1 MGQASA
7 RPFCLNDWLY
17 VFPLGEFNYTEGL
30 LDRERQGCAA
40 AASQPLKPQ
49 GADMFVRS
57 SRYWINYALWAMAVF
72 AICVA
77 ILDGAAPARADEK
90 ITYLFP
96 APPILP
102 AFGPIQIAKGKGYFS
117 QAGLDVNYAVGRGG
131 VDVAKEVGAGNVPL
145 GGIVADAPI
154 VVRQNGVP
162 VKIVALFG
170 GKGFMQLVVR
180 ADSGI
185 QKPADLKGKT
195 ITVMSYQDTT
205 FYALLG
211 LLASAGLTQNDVD
224 IQAAGPVGVWQ
235 LVASGKSVGMAGV
248 PDWIP
253 PVVAAG
259 VAIRVLPTD
268 EFFPHMAQA
277 IAASDQIIKD
287 RPELV
292 RSFVKAALHG
302 MKDIMDDPDK
312 SAADFVKFVPEW
324 AGKENQVREAF
335 TYYDKLV
342 YPGQKV
348 LGAVDPERM
357 AKLQDFYLA
366 KGIIQK
372 KTPVDELFTNQ
383 FVQ

>member
-1 MGQASA
+1 MFVLEVKQVSRRQAL
-7 RPFCLNDWLY
+7 R
-17 VFPLGEFNYTEGL
+17 G
-30 LDRERQGCAA
+30 AA
-40 AASQPLKPQ
+40 AVTLTAGL
-49 GADMFVRS
+49 GGLAT
-57 SRYWINYALWAMAVF
+57 
-72 AICVA
+72 
-77 ILDGAAPARADEK
+77 PARANEK

-96 APPILP
+96 APPLLP
-102 AFGPIQIAKGKGYFS
+102 AFGPIQLARGRGYFAD
-117 QAGLDVNYAVGRGG
+117 AGLDVSYAVGRGG
-131 VDVAKEVGAGNVPL
+131 VDVAKQVGAGNAPL

-162 VKIVALFG
+162 VKIVCLFG

-180 ADSGI
+180 KDSGI
-185 QKPADLKGKT
+185 EKPADLKGKT

-211 LLASAGLTQNDVD
+211 LLASAGLTQNDVN
-224 IQAAGPVGVWQ
+224 IELAGPVGVWQ
-235 LVASGKSVGMAGV
+235 MVATGKSAGMAGV

-253 PVVAAG
+253 PVEAAG
-259 VAIRVLPTD
+259 VAVNVLPTD

-277 IAASDQIIKD
+277 VAASDQTIKE
-287 RPELV
+287 RPDLV

-312 SAADFVKFVPEW
+312 TAIDFVKFVPEW
-324 AGKENQVREAF
+324 KGKEGQVKEAF
-335 TYYDKLV
+335 AYYDKLV

-348 LGAVDPERM
+348 LGAVDPERVT
-357 AKLQDFYLA
+357 KLQDFYFA

-383 FVQ
+383 FVS